1 MMTLRKKLLLII
13 GSILLALVFIVVLVI
28 VMNRKPTVPADVVAP
43 ENELGIISEPVSD
56 AVIPKIEEEMNIKI
70 APVAPVVS
78 EDASERYVRQLAK
91 IFVER
96 IGTYSNQND
105 NAHISDVVSMTTQRM
120 QEYLVSQGIERS
132 SRYSGVTTRAISAE
146 VQSFGEGVA
155 VVGVGVQ
162 QEVRNAG
169 ENSQT
174 IYKNGRVNLVEEG
187 GEWKVSGLY
196 WD

>member
-13 GSILLALVFIVVLVI
+13 GSILLALIFIVALVI
-28 VMNRKPTVPADVVAP
+28 VMNRKPAVPADVVAP

-120 QEYLVSQGIERS
+120 QEYLVSQG
-132 SRYSGVTTRAISAE
+132 
-146 VQSFGEGVA
+146 
-155 VVGVGVQ
+155 
-162 QEVRNAG
+162 
-169 ENSQT
+169 
-174 IYKNGRVNLVEEG
+174 
-187 GEWKVSGLY
+187 
-196 WD
+196 